1 VGHIDSALIELMFY
15 NILPG
20 GDTIMHKL
28 HTKGDLM
35 EQLLKVA
42 HPYPDDRSKP
52 LIHIPILPNF
62 IGKSSIH
69 LQAENE
75 EYRYIN
81 VVLEYIA
88 GYEIDHHS
96 RAIVDILPVM
106 ISHNL
111 PNFIPYLASRIKQ
124 TSKAKLITKGM
135 LKESN
140 KNNVCAT
147 SIWIGQHAIDELF

>member
-1 VGHIDSALIELMFY
+1 MGHIDSALIELMFY

-62 IGKSSIH
+62 
-69 LQAENE
+69 
-75 EYRYIN
+75 
-81 VVLEYIA
+81 
-88 GYEIDHHS
+88 
-96 RAIVDILPVM
+96 
-106 ISHNL
+106 
-111 PNFIPYLASRIKQ
+111 
-124 TSKAKLITKGM
+124 
-135 LKESN
+135 
-140 KNNVCAT
+140 
-147 SIWIGQHAIDELF
+147 

>member
-1 VGHIDSALIELMFY
+1 MFY

-62 IGKSSIH
+62 
-69 LQAENE
+69 
-75 EYRYIN
+75 
-81 VVLEYIA
+81 
-88 GYEIDHHS
+88 
-96 RAIVDILPVM
+96 
-106 ISHNL
+106 
-111 PNFIPYLASRIKQ
+111 
-124 TSKAKLITKGM
+124 
-135 LKESN
+135 
-140 KNNVCAT
+140 
-147 SIWIGQHAIDELF
+147 